1 MALEIPQFQAPD
13 LVGPL
18 ATAMALHEKR
28 QNAETQRM
36 FAENQMRRQSAQDLR
51 EQKKFDQ
58 EQEELKRTHGIQQAQ
73 AFQQISHM
81 QPGDPNAA
89 VMGGAYGIDVHPL
102 LGATQAAMPGPTQI
116 DTSKQ
121 SLPSNSDSNDLA
133 PDGMGAP
140 PEQQS
145 GASDADLEALMRQAS
160 TTSSPTPSSGVDREL
175 AGSRETAPNEPATPL
190 LYEAVMNGQHYKL
203 DRKPMSVFGD
213 PKYDA
218 QVDRFVSSG
227 MDMQTAQKLVL
238 AQKEKDD
245 NAQAI
250 ADRMRSSIDQRGDLQ
265 RGLRADFSMTAEQRM
280 AENEKNRQ
288 NAQAVARIRAA
299 SAGAATPEERAA
311 LAKLADLKENG
322 ASNAEVAAA
331 AAPGGILKNGVN
343 PKVWEPLAATVTRE
357 ANANLRTS
365 ERRAG
370 LEATDENGNPI
381 GSGVYKNAQAAA
393 AGNKSEAAFAQLD
406 TRLKA
411 LINHVQS
418 TGNRVLSPNEIQKRN
433 SLFSAYT
440 AAARV
445 YNGLGG
451 TDASQRLEHEIAGAA
466 GTPGNGL
473 LMGANPEVLNHLL
486 EEARQQHVARQKI
499 NVRSG
504 NQSLPPAVTHAGPAQ
519 KSKLDQIEEW
529 ANGLG
534 K

>member
-102 LGATQAAMPGPTQI
+102 FGATQAAMPGPTQI

-203 DRKPMSVFGD
+203 DRKPTAVFGD

-218 QVDRFVSSG
+218 QLERLLTLPG
-227 MDMQTAQKLVL
+227 MTPEKAGMAVL

-245 NAQAI
+245 NAAAI
-250 ADRMRSSIDQRGDLQ
+250 ADRMNSGIDARTKAKAEEDARYRQTAEERTAQFHEAEGGRNARATDANRTRIATAGMSLGERKSEHEEKKEDKEDQTAVRDEGGNVIGHVPTGRGGAQGFATRDADYGRAIDQLQ
-265 RGLRADFSMTAEQRM
+265 
-280 AENEKNRQ
+280 
-288 NAQAVARIRAA
+288 
-299 SAGAATPEERAA
+299 A
-311 LAKLADLKENG
+311 LAEHVKKYGDRVGPMHTKDRDTLYN
-322 ASNAEVAAA
+322 NAA
-331 AAPGGILKNGVN
+331 IGV
-343 PKVWEPLAATVTRE
+343 ATVSPLGKTNE
-357 ANANLRTS
+357 S
-365 ERRAG
+365 VE
-370 LEATDENGNPI
+370 LEKGSI
-381 GSGVYKNAQAAA
+381 GHSGAP
-393 AGNKSEAAFAQLD
+393 SLSHPLD
-406 TRLKA
+406 VA
-411 LINHVQS
+411 
-418 TGNRVLSPNEIQKRN
+418 
-433 SLFSAYT
+433 
-440 AAARV
+440 
-445 YNGLGG
+445 
-451 TDASQRLEHEIAGAA
+451 
-466 GTPGNGL
+466 
-473 LMGANPEVLNHLL
+473 MGANLPAIQNKIREMKEQRDRYRKQTLIPVKGASGSGPRKLSK
-486 EEARQQHVARQKI
+486 EEI
-499 NVRSG
+499 SG
-504 NQSLPPAVTHAGPAQ
+504 GSFLP
-519 KSKLDQIEEW
+519 
-529 ANGLG
+529 
-534 K
+534 